1 MSEIFTLQQLAQL
14 QRNFVRRKIQI
25 NLEQTKYKVIDEVV
39 QILDWKTTPS
49 EFECHIFWKD
59 TYVTDEEYRRLLP
72 YQRINH
78 FPGSYMLGK
87 KNELCRNLN
96 KMRKQYPQD
105 YDFYPKTWHLPYQSE
120 ELRNK
125 QGTGIFIIKPEAN
138 CQGRGIFLTKKLD
151 PFLDKHYVVQEY
163 ISNPYL
169 IDGLKFD
176 LRIYVMLKSITPL
189 KIFMYQ
195 EGLARFSTKKY
206 VKPQKKNLSSVT
218 MHLTN
223 YAINK
228 RSKDFVFNN
237 DTNKDDVGHKR
248 SLSSVFKYLK
258 EQGHDVDQLISQ
270 IKSVI
275 VKTIQSVQPDLSHL
289 YRSQQHNVDGI
300 EQCFEL
306 FGFDILL
313 DSNLK
318 PWLLEVNHTP
328 SFSTDTPLDKIIK
341 KNLILDT
348 LILLDI
354 RNKPKKNYLDQK
366 RAPTF
371 QRPQKLSQD
380 EKEKQINQFTIFENK
395 HLNGYIRVYPDENL
409 QYYEQFMPPKQ
420 KEKEQTIIIQ
430 QQLEFTKQ
438 PDKILKLQTESKP
451 PLAKIPKRLSTNKSF
466 TELDGQTI
474 QQLTLRTVA
483 PQTRTPSQ
491 QRPFSS
497 IAVVNRPM
505 SAVRKPLYG
514 NQHQNLNQSS
524 NQQKL
529 IYPPP
534 IEQPPKPV
542 FKMLQIKTFSFQ
554 KIENTQKNE

>member
-14 QRNFVRRKIQI
+14 QRNFVKRKIQI
-25 NLEQTKYKVIDEVV
+25 NLEQTKYKVIDEAV
-39 QILDWKTTPS
+39 QILEWKTTPS

-151 PFLDKHYVVQEY
+151 SFLDKHYVVQEY

-206 VKPQKKNLSSVT
+206 VRPQKKNLSSVT

-228 RSKDFVFNN
+228 RSKDFVFND

-258 EQGHDVDQLISQ
+258 DQGHNVEQLIQQ

-275 VKTIQSVQPDLSHL
+275 VKTIQSVQADLAHL
-289 YRSQQHNVDGI
+289 YRSQQHNADGI

-371 QRPQKLSQD
+371 QRPLKMSQD
-380 EKEKQINQFTIFENK
+380 EKEKQLNKVAIFENK
-395 HLNGYIRVYPDENL
+395 HLNGYLRVYPDENFE
-409 QYYEQFMPPKQ
+409 YFEQFMPPKQ
-420 KEKEQTIIIQ
+420 KEKETQILQLQFEITKPPEKIQ
-430 QQLEFTKQ
+430 
-438 PDKILKLQTESKP
+438 KLQTETRP
-451 PLAKIPKRLSTNKSF
+451 PLGKVPKRLSTNQSF
-466 TELDGQTI
+466 SELEGQQI
-474 QQLTLRTVA
+474 QQLTMRNVVA
-483 PQTRTPSQ
+483 PQTRTSSQ

-497 IAVVNRPM
+497 IATINRPV
-505 SAVRKPLYG
+505 SAIRKPLYG
-514 NQHQNLNQSS
+514 TQIQNPNQSS

-534 IEQPPKPV
+534 IELPPRPV
-542 FKMLQIKTFSFQ
+542 FKIIPIKTFSFQ

>member
-1 MSEIFTLQQLAQL
+1 MNVFMSLQQLDQL
-14 QRNFVRRKIQI
+14 PRDFIKRKIMI
-25 NLEQTKYKVIDEVV
+25 NLEQTKYKVIDEAV
-39 QILDWKTTPS
+39 QLLEWKITPS
-49 EFECHIFWKD
+49 EVECHIFWKD

-96 KMRKQYPQD
+96 RMRKMFPDD
-105 YDFYPKTWHLPYQSE
+105 YDFFPRTWQLPYQSE
-120 ELRNK
+120 EVRQK
-125 QGTGIFIIKPEAN
+125 QGKAIFIVKPEAN

-163 ISNPYL
+163 LSNPYL

-176 LRIYVMLKSITPL
+176 LRIYVLLKSIYPL

-206 VKPQKKNLSSVT
+206 VKPQKKNLGSVT

-248 SLSSVFKYLK
+248 SLSSVLKYLQD
-258 EQGHDVDQLISQ
+258 QGHDINQLLNQ
-270 IKSVI
+270 IKKVI
-275 VKTIQSVQPDLSHL
+275 VKTIQSVQGDLTHL
-289 YRSQQHNVDGI
+289 YRSQQHNTDGI

-313 DSNLK
+313 DSSLK

-341 KNLILDT
+341 RNLIRDT
-348 LILLDI
+348 LILLDVK
-354 RNKPKKNYLDQK
+354 NKPKKIYLDQK
-366 RAPTF
+366 RAPVY
-371 QRPQKLSQD
+371 QRPIKMSLE
-380 EKEKQINQFTIFENK
+380 EKEKQQIKMSLYEDK
-395 HLNGYIRVYPDENL
+395 HLNGYIKIYPDEIKD
-409 QYYEQFMPPKQ
+409 YYEQFMPPKP
-420 KEKEQTIIIQ
+420 KERDSMIN
-430 QQLEFTKQ
+430 QQLEQFKNVERA
-438 PDKILKLQTESKP
+438 LKNQIEVKPSKSKN
-451 PLAKIPKRLSTNKSF
+451 AKRLSTNQSF
-466 TELDGQTI
+466 SDLDGQSL
-474 QQLTLRTVA
+474 QQLTGRNTVI
-483 PQTRTPSQ
+483 PQTRAVSQ

-497 IAVVNRPM
+497 ITTINRTI
-505 SAVRKPLYG
+505 SAVRKPVLS
-514 NQHQNLNQSS
+514 NQYQNLNISQ
-524 NQQKL
+524 NQKRL
-529 IYPPP
+529 VYPSPV
-534 IEQPPKPV
+534 EFHPKPV
-542 FKMLQIKTFSFQ
+542 YKMIPIKNFSFQ
-554 KIENTQKNE
+554 KIENNQKNE

>member
-14 QRNFVRRKIQI
+14 QRNFVKRKIQI

-275 VKTIQSVQPDLSHL
+275 VKTIQSVQPDLAHL

-371 QRPQKLSQD
+371 QRPPKMSQD

-395 HLNGYIRVYPDENL
+395 HLNGYVRVYPDENL